1 MIVTHSWGRRLAPII
16 VIQIFLW
23 LTLAL
28 FAFGPWQW
36 PLRNPGQL
44 YLFVCGAHLAL
55 LFGYLSAAHR
65 SPKESPSAWS
75 AQRLVRWSLW
85 ATVLI
90 LPITSYARTGHWIPD
105 VMGGLLNPGKAY
117 MELHQAEEAS
127 NAGSYLR
134 ILAAPLLAI
143 LFPLAFYLGRSLPMR
158 IRIVTITA
166 VVVVLL
172 MALATG
178 QRRDMADLL
187 VTTPF
192 IILASHWAGVC
203 KLSRKT
209 IYALAVSGLLAIV
222 LFIAYF
228 AYSHISRV
236 GADTASYGANPV
248 TRQMPDLNSPVLAA
262 IPDDMKPGGVALV
275 NYLTTGYYGLGLAMD
290 RDVEPMYGAGHSMF
304 LTRNFQRLTNDPGF
318 ENRSL
323 PIQISDKDGFKYPVF
338 WCTAYPYF
346 ANDLGF
352 LGTVIM
358 LFFIGRALATSWI
371 DALGGK
377 NPYAVVMCSLLLTF
391 VFYLP
396 ATNRML
402 QDGEGVATFYV
413 WLLIWGLSRIRSRSG
428 APALQP
434 A

>member
-1 MIVTHSWGRRLAPII
+1 MTVTHGWGRRLAPMIA
-16 VIQIFLW
+16 VQAFLW

-55 LFGYLSAAHR
+55 LFGYLSAAHMAPR
-65 SPKESPSAWS
+65 ESPTKWNP
-75 AQRLVRWSLW
+75 QRLVRISLW
-85 ATVLI
+85 ATTFI

-105 VMGGLLNPGKAY
+105 VMGGLMNPGKAY
-117 MELHQAEEAS
+117 MEVHQFEVAS
-127 NAGSYLR
+127 NPASYLR
-134 ILAAPLLAI
+134 ILASPILAI
-143 LFPLAFYLGRSLPMR
+143 LFPLTFYLGRSVTMP
-158 IRIVTITA
+158 IRIFTIS
-166 VVVVLL
+166 VVAIVVL
-172 MALATG
+172 MSVATG
-178 QRRDMADLL
+178 QRRDIADLL
-187 VTTPF
+187 VTMPL
-192 IILASHWAGVC
+192 IIMASHWAGVC
-203 KLSRKT
+203 RLSRRT
-209 IYALAVSGLLAIV
+209 ILAGLGLALTSIV

-248 TRQMPDLNSPVLAA
+248 TRQKPDLDSPVLAL
-262 IPDDMKPGGVALV
+262 IPDEMKPGGVALV
-275 NYLTTGYYGLGLAMD
+275 NYLTTGYYGLGLALN
-290 RDVEPMYGAGHSMF
+290 RDVQPMYGAGHSMF
-304 LTRNFQRLTNDPGF
+304 LTRNAQRLLNDSSF

-352 LGTVIM
+352 LGTILM
-358 LFFIGRALATSWI
+358 LFFIGRALAITWI

-377 NPYAVVMCSLLLTF
+377 NPFAVVMCSLLLTF

-413 WLLIWGLSRIRSRSG
+413 WLVIWGFSRIRSRSS